1 VCLVPRPFR
10 GKIELDNQGAHHRR
24 ADDAHVDVERHF
36 AAAMA
41 RDRGGVGKGGTAA
54 LYIDG
59 VAAGEGRIEQTEA
72 FLFSADET
80 CDVGNEFGSP
90 VTTDDSKKKFSGE
103 VNWVEI
109 EFGGDDHNHLIK
121 PEDRLNVAMAIQ

>member
-1 VCLVPRPFR
+1 MPRPFR
-10 GKIELDNQGAHHRR
+10 GKIELDNQEAHHHR
-24 ADDAHVDVERHF
+24 ADDAHVGVERHF

-41 RDRGGVGKGGTAA
+41 RDRGGVGKRGTAA

-80 CDVGNEFGSP
+80 CDVSNEFGSP
-90 VTTDDSKKKFSGE
+90 VTTDYSKKKFTGE

-109 EFGGDDHNHLIK
+109 EFVGEDHLIK
-121 PEDRLNVAMAIQ
+121 PEDRLNLTMAFR

>member
-1 VCLVPRPFR
+1 MPRPFR
-10 GKIELDNQGAHHRR
+10 GKIELDNQEARHRR
-24 ADDAHVDVERHF
+24 ADGAHVGVERRF

-41 RDRGGVGKGGTAA
+41 RDRGGVGKGGTTA

-72 FLFSADET
+72 FLFWAEET
-80 CDVGNEFGSP
+80 CDVGNGFGSP
-90 VTTDDSKKKFSGE
+90 VTADYSKKKFTGE

-109 EFGGDDHNHLIK
+109 EFVGEDHLIK
-121 PEDRLNVAMAIQ
+121 PEDRLNLTMAFR